1 MKKKA
6 LARSAAFMLFLTM
19 LLTSVGILPVRAVR
33 AEETKATTSLL
44 EVSEEETIAP
54 PVGEPEKKGSEEELI
69 NLLKNPG
76 MENLKPD
83 GMPTDWGTYTFN
95 GKPVYSLDETES
107 HSGSRSGKIS
117 ATEVSRGVYN
127 QKFAIDP
134 VSFDRNFRVTQW
146 VKTKDFTGSIYTCV
160 QTYLQGASGRDKYY
174 ASKNQPSSAPE
185 WTKIEMDIVIPANTV
200 WLDYD
205 VFFHNAVG
213 TLWIDDGSIAQ
224 LSQDEEA
231 LVPDK
236 DTVTLKEGE
245 TTSIKVVKTPRN
257 TVPEDLIWTSDAPE
271 VAIVDKGL
279 ITAIKEG
286 SCNIKVQTADKRL
299 ESTIKITVLK
309 PVVVNPDEDTEP
321 IEYSGNLIKN
331 PGFETGELNKKPDK
345 WGTWLSQGDPQF
357 TTQAEH
363 KSSGK
368 QAAMI
373 HATKEKSRGTLNQ
386 SFSLAGAAVG
396 THYRF
401 GASFKA
407 EDFTGDAY
415 IRLQV
420 YNAKNERILYKTGQH
435 LNEATNWQLLT
446 DDVLIPS
453 EATSVVYDIFYE
465 YGTGTLYIDDV
476 FFYENVLAKDIETDI
491 DKVQLE
497 VGAAQKIN
505 AKLLPE
511 NTRNRGIVWTSSNDA
526 IASVED
532 GLITGK
538 AKGSTSILIESA
550 DKNAQKYVLVN
561 VGQASG
567 FETKDMAL
575 TVEENKEISFAL
587 DVKGETDP
595 STWYYNLVMPP
606 AKGFV
611 RLGEK
616 GQWTYYPDK
625 YYSGKDVFVIN
636 VSDEAGHY
644 ENITINM
651 TVEPHYEK
659 PILKKDI
666 IHPTDR
672 NKPVT
677 GSIPVEKVPNEIL
690 SFTIKE
696 NPQHGT
702 AVIEDSNVNSWQY
715 TPETDYSGKDQFTV
729 LVTNQHGLSVE
740 AVVTVFVAPQSSAV
754 IEQLKANNPNQKH
767 PRLIATEEDF
777 ARIRQLLNSSDPQI
791 TKWFTSIKN
800 KADFYL
806 TRGPQV
812 YNKSDGLRLDT
823 GSATTV
829 TILAFTYQIT
839 GDERYAERA
848 WKELEFVSGPDY
860 VDWSPT
866 HFLDTA
872 TMTKG
877 FALAYDWLYQWLTPE
892 RRTVV
897 ADAIEAKGLQ
907 PAIPMY
913 QNHSYFW
920 VDNQDNWNFVCNA
933 GMGLGALAIGDE
945 SKYEQTARAILD
957 GAFKSIQNGLPQYSP
972 DGSAIEG
979 PAYWE
984 YGTSFLVHLLA
995 GMDTALHDDYDF
1007 INANGL
1013 DKTPM
1018 FPIQITGPEGPFN
1031 YSDNDESFIPGTLLL
1046 WFAQKFDKPE
1056 YGWYRKYV
1064 DDKNPNVSIY
1074 DLIWY
1079 KPEFYQADA
1088 PKDLDRYFE
1097 VSKAVTMRND
1107 WSDPNA
1113 LFIGFK
1119 GGVNGSPHG
1128 DLDSG
1133 SFVLDALG
1141 VRWALD
1147 LGKEDYNLPG
1157 YWGLDQNAERWTY
1170 YRKNTEGHNT
1180 LSFDFGEGEGLV
1192 PGQIS
1197 GRTAPII
1204 RHELNNPQGALA
1216 ITDLSGVYPNAL
1228 RVERGAALINGRQEA
1243 FLQDE
1248 VSLKT
1253 PADIYWFMHTKAD
1266 IEIIDDGRTAV
1277 LRQDQRAL
1285 YVHMS
1290 GDKDLKFEVMD
1301 AKPLP
1306 QSVNPN
1312 GQLSNTRV
1320 KKLTVVAKDRADL
1333 SLGIHFI
1340 PTVEGAEKPIFIDEM
1355 TPLKD
1360 WKLSEFK
1367 PSAKAKAI
1375 YVDEKPLEGFREDRF
1390 VYDINLP
1397 LDAEIPQVRAEAD
1410 GFNVQV
1416 QQAKQLPGFAK
1427 VSVRDSDGDLK
1438 PSEYYVYFHQEKKI
1452 GLPENA
1458 EQIVPIEVH
1467 ASHDDGNVPANT
1479 IDKDL
1484 WTRWSALDESWIQ
1497 YDLGEVRELLAL
1509 RLAWYEGEK
1518 RSTSFDVEVSEDGDK
1533 WTKVYSG
1540 ESSGTTKDFEL
1551 VLVDPKIARY
1561 VRIIGYGNSLNKWVS
1576 LSEAEFYVLGE
1587 ELAPTEPSETTET
1600 TEPTT
1605 HPTEKETR
1613 PTDTTKPTQGTHP
1626 TKEVNKDIVIRY
1638 FPDDTIPETVP
1649 EGYRRIVFEPGDKAY
1664 LQYNPTFKEGQ
1675 KVVFDLKEGATWGEA
1690 KQNGFKVPN
1699 VNLTDK
1705 TLKFTVW
1712 SPALPADD
1720 VVVTEGIKFQAQYAK
1735 ADSKDLTGTGEDSY
1749 AAMIG
1754 AGAIILGA
1762 VLVLLK
1768 KKERGEEQ

>member
-19 LLTSVGILPVRAVR
+19 LLTSVGILPMKAVR
-33 AEETKATTSLL
+33 AEEPETTFLL

-134 VSFDRNFRVTQW
+134 VPFDRNFRVTQW

-185 WTKIEMDIVIPANTV
+185 WTKIEMDIVVPANTDQ
-200 WLDYD
+200 LAYD
-205 VFFHNAVG
+205 VFFNNAIG
-213 TLWIDDGSIAQ
+213 TLWIDDGAIVQ
-224 LSQDEEA
+224 LPQEEEEA

-245 TTSIKVVKTPRN
+245 TTSIKVVKIPEN
-257 TVPEDLIWTSDAPE
+257 TVPEGLIWTSDAPE
-271 VAIVDKGL
+271 VATVDKGL
-279 ITAIKEG
+279 ITAIKAG
-286 SCNIKVQTADKRL
+286 SCNITVQTADKTL

-321 IEYSGNLIKN
+321 IEYRGNLINN
-331 PGFETGELNKKPDK
+331 PGFETGELDKKPDK

-357 TTQAEH
+357 STQAEH
-363 KSSGK
+363 KNSGK
-368 QAAMI
+368 QAARI

-386 SFSLAGAAVG
+386 RISLAGAAVG

-401 GASFKA
+401 GASFKT

-420 YNAKNERILYKTGQH
+420 YDAKNKRIVYKAGQH
-435 LNEATNWQLLT
+435 LNEATNWQLIT

-476 FFYENVLAKDIETDI
+476 FFYENVLAKDIETDV
-491 DKVQLE
+491 DKLQLE
-497 VGAAQKIN
+497 VGASQKIN

-511 NTRNRGIVWTSSNDA
+511 NTTNQEILWTSSNDA
-526 IASVED
+526 IASVEE
-532 GLITGK
+532 GLITAK

-550 DKNAQKYVLVN
+550 DKNAQKYILVN

-595 STWYYNLVMPP
+595 STWHYNLVMPP
-606 AKGFV
+606 ANGFV

-696 NPQHGT
+696 SPQHGT
-702 AVIEDSNVNSWQY
+702 AVIGDSSVNAWQY
-715 TPETDYSGKDQFTV
+715 TPETDYSGKDQFKV
-729 LVTNQHGLSVE
+729 LVTNQHGLSAE
-740 AVVTVFVAPQSSAV
+740 AVVTVFVAPESSVV
-754 IEQLKANNPNQKH
+754 IEQLKAHNPNQQH

-791 TKWFTSIKN
+791 TKWFTSIKK
-800 KADFYL
+800 KADSYL
-806 TRGPQV
+806 TREPQV

-823 GSATTV
+823 SSATTV

-860 VDWSPT
+860 IDWSPT

-995 GMDTALHDDYDF
+995 GMDTALHDDYGF

-1018 FPIQITGPEGPFN
+1018 FPIQITGPKGPFN
-1031 YSDNDESFIPGTLLL
+1031 YSDNNDSFIPGTLLL

-1056 YGWYRKYV
+1056 YAWYRKFV

-1079 KPEFYQADA
+1079 KPEYYQADA
-1088 PKDLDRYFE
+1088 PTDLDRYFE
-1097 VSKAVTMRND
+1097 VSKAVTMRNG

-1113 LFIGFK
+1113 LFMGFK

-1147 LGKEDYNLPG
+1147 LGPEDYNLPG
-1157 YWGLDQNAERWTY
+1157 YWGLDQNSKRWTY
-1170 YRKNTEGHNT
+1170 YRKNAEGHNT

-1192 PGQIS
+1192 PGQLS

-1216 ITDLSGVYPNAL
+1216 ITDLSGVYPNTL
-1228 RVERGAALINGRQEA
+1228 RAMRGAALINDRQEA

-1248 VSLKT
+1248 VSLKEA
-1253 PADIYWFMHTKAD
+1253 ADIYWFMHTKAD
-1266 IEIIDDGRTAV
+1266 IEIIDEGRTAV
-1277 LRQDQRAL
+1277 LRQDQRVL
-1285 YVHMS
+1285 YAHLS
-1290 GDKDLKFEVMD
+1290 GDKDLKFEVMN
-1301 AKPLP
+1301 AEPLP
-1306 QSVNPN
+1306 QSVNPD
-1312 GQLSNTRV
+1312 GQLNNARV
-1320 KKLTVVAKDRADL
+1320 KKLTVVAKNRADL
-1333 SLGIHFI
+1333 SLGIHFV
-1340 PTVEGAEKPIFIDEM
+1340 PTVEGAEKPTFIEEM
-1355 TPLKD
+1355 TPLRD
-1360 WKLSEFK
+1360 WALSEFK
-1367 PSAKAKAI
+1367 ASARAKAI
-1375 YVDEKPLEGFREDRF
+1375 YVDGKALEEFHENRL
-1390 VYDINLP
+1390 VYDVDLS
-1397 LDAEIPQVRAEAD
+1397 LDAEIPQVTAKAD
-1410 GFNVQV
+1410 GHRVQV
-1416 QQAKQLPGFAK
+1416 TQAEKLPGFAK
-1427 VSVRDSDGDLK
+1427 VSVSDPNGNLK
-1438 PSEYYVYFHQEKKI
+1438 TSEYFVYFHQEKKLS
-1452 GLPENA
+1452 LPDNA
-1458 EQIVPIEVH
+1458 EQIVPVEVS
-1467 ASHDDGNVPANT
+1467 ASADDGNIPANT

-1484 WTRWSALDESWIQ
+1484 ETRWSALGENWIL
-1497 YDLGEVRELLAL
+1497 YDLGEVRDLLAL
-1509 RLAWYEGEK
+1509 RLAWYQGEK
-1518 RSTSFDVEVSEDGDK
+1518 RSTSFDIEVSEDGTD

-1540 ESSGTTKDFEL
+1540 DSSGTTKDLEL
-1551 VLVDPKIARY
+1551 VLVDQKPARY
-1561 VRIIGYGNSLNKWVS
+1561 VRLTGYGNSLNKWVS
-1576 LSEAEFYVLGE
+1576 LSEAEFYVKGE
-1587 ELAPTEPSETTET
+1587 EPAPTESTET
-1600 TEPTT
+1600 TTKPSESA
-1605 HPTEKETR
+1605 TR
-1613 PTDTTKPTQGTHP
+1613 PTETTKPTETTRP
-1626 TKEVNKDIVIRY
+1626 TRPTPSAKVETKDVVIRY
-1638 FPDDTIPETVP
+1638 FPGDAIPEKAP
-1649 EGYRRIVFEPGDKAY
+1649 EGYRRLVFEPGDKAY
-1664 LQYNPTFKEGQ
+1664 LQYNPTFREGQ
-1675 KVVFDLKEGATWGEA
+1675 KVVFDIKEGTTWGQA
-1690 KQNGFKVPN
+1690 KLNGFKVPN

-1705 TLKFTVW
+1705 KLKFMGW
-1712 SPALPADD
+1712 SPAIPADD
-1720 VVVTEGIKFQAQYAK
+1720 VVITEGINFQAQYAK
-1735 ADSKDLTGTGEDSY
+1735 ADNKDVTGTGESSY
-1749 AAMIG
+1749 AAILGVG
-1754 AGAIILGA
+1754 AVILGA
-1762 VLVLLK
+1762 TLILLK
-1768 KKERGEEQ
+1768 KKERREEQ